1 MRMTSRLRFII
12 DIVGDHSMNDL
23 ALQGAMKRIAREYAE
38 PTTQLELLPAHDHV
52 VGCEFCTRSIEEPG
66 YQALPF

>member
-1 MRMTSRLRFII
+1 MTSRLRFSI

-23 ALQGAMKRIAREYAE
+23 ALQRAMKQIAREYVE
-38 PTTQLELLPAHDHV
+38 PTTRLELLPTHDHV
-52 VGCEFCTRSIEEPG
+52 VGCEFCMHSIEEPD